1 MDEKT
6 TSAASAEYEV
16 SGTKYIVTPVYNDST
31 QKEALE
37 DKVKRLIL
45 SDKARKE

>member
-16 SGTKYIVTPVYNDST
+16 SGTKYIVTLFIT
-31 QKEALE
+31 TTHK
-37 DKVKRLIL
+37 KRLLKI
-45 SDKARKE
+45 KFGA

>member
-6 TSAASAEYEV
+6 TSAASAEYAV
-16 SGTKYIVTPVYNDST
+16 SGTKYIVTPVYNDNA

-37 DKVKRLIL
+37 DKIRRLIL

>member
-6 TSAASAEYEV
+6 TSAAFAEYEV
-16 SGTKYIVTPVYNDST
+16 SGTKYIVTPVYNDNA

-37 DKVKRLIL
+37 DKIRRLIL